1 MVLEQLDTHV
11 QKMNLD
17 TDFTLFSNF
26 NWKWM
31 TDNVKHKII
40 KIPKNTL
47 GENLDDIGYSDDF
60 LYTAPR

>member
-1 MVLEQLDTHV
+1 MVLEQLDTHI

-40 KIPKNTL
+40 KVPKNNL